1 MRRLGLGGAR
11 GAVAVEFALATP
23 ILTLLLFA
31 IVQFGVWYHAESITR
46 TAAMEA
52 ARRAAAE
59 SASPAQGR
67 ARGEEVLRVGLG
79 SLARNPRVTI
89 RIQPTLV
96 RAEIRTSMAPILSL
110 PGFRS
115 LGLRSTAIARREVF
129 HPAGEKG

>member
-52 ARRAAAE
+52 ARRAAA
-59 SASPAQGR
+59 
-67 ARGEEVLRVGLG
+67 EEVLRVGLG